1 MDANRHPYEKA
12 PCGVRSRPTLRRV
25 SRLPVGKGR
34 AEGKSFANLILL
46 VCGALQ
52 IAGCALNTPPD
63 AGEIRGQAL
72 PNLAVP
78 SQWSAKG
85 GAAGGVANSWLAA
98 FNDPKLNAVVFE
110 AIANNPDLRVA
121 AARVEQAA
129 GYARLA
135 GATLYP
141 QVNVMGRGGGQ
152 MSSDSSGL
160 QGVGI
165 FVSWELDVW
174 GRVRAER
181 ESAQLQYVSVE
192 LDTEYARQSIA
203 ALVAKS
209 WFLAT
214 EAQLQK
220 GVAGE
225 MARSAERL
233 VSLARDRLRIGNGN
247 EYDVTIAQASL
258 QSYRDVAQQLDLS
271 YQQALRALETLAGRY
286 PAAAAEVPDR
296 LAAKPGPI
304 PAGMPSELLERRPDV
319 VAAERRVAAA
329 FYRVEEA
336 KAARLP
342 KISLVGSGTSVSSD
356 LLVLQDHSNPV
367 WGLGANLLAPIY
379 TGGAL
384 ESQVEI
390 RSAEQKLAVAEY
402 GRVGARAFGEVENAL
417 SSEFTLDERASILAR
432 AVAENERALELAN
445 VRYRVGSGDL
455 RAVQQQQ
462 LAVYAA
468 RTALL
473 RVQGEQLVQRVNL
486 HLALGGNFET
496 PAVAASR

>member
-25 SRLPVGKGR
+25 PPLPVGKGR
-34 AEGKSFANLILL
+34 AESKRLASFILV

-85 GAAGGVANSWLAA
+85 GAAGGVANNWLAA
-98 FNDPKLNAVVFE
+98 FNDPKLDAVVFE
-110 AIANNPDLRVA
+110 AIENNPDLRVA

-129 GYARLA
+129 GYVRLS

-141 QVNVMGRGGGQ
+141 QVNLLARGGGP
-152 MSSDSSGL
+152 MGGDSSGL
-160 QGVGI
+160 QGAGI
-165 FVSWELDVW
+165 IANWEVDLW
-174 GRVRAER
+174 GRVRAGR
-181 ESAQLQYVSVE
+181 EAAQLQYVSAE

-214 EAQLQK
+214 EARLQK
-220 GVAGE
+220 AITE
-225 MARSAERL
+225 DMMRSAERI
-233 VSLARDRLRIGNGN
+233 VGLAQDRTRIGKGD
-247 EYDVTIAQASL
+247 EYDVTLAQANL
-258 QSYRDVAQQLDLS
+258 QTYRDAVQQLDLS
-271 YQQALRALETLAGRY
+271 YRQALRALEALIGRY
-286 PAAAAEVPDR
+286 PAAAVDVPPR
-296 LAAKPGPI
+296 LAATPGPV
-304 PAGMPSELLERRPDV
+304 PVGMPSELLERRPDI
-319 VAAERRVAAA
+319 VAAERRVAVA
-329 FYRVEEA
+329 FYRTEEA

-342 KISLVGSGTSVSSD
+342 RISLVASVSSVSSE
-356 LLVLQDHSNPV
+356 LFVLKDRDNPV
-367 WGLGANLLAPIY
+367 WSAGASVLAPIY
-379 TGGAL
+379 LGGAL
-384 ESQVEI
+384 QSQVEI
-390 RSAEQKLAVAEY
+390 RTAEQKQAVAEY

-417 SSEFTLDERASILAR
+417 SSGFTLEERVAILTR

-462 LAVYAA
+462 LVVYAA